1 MLQHR
6 GNQLKRPFSFLE
18 NGKFQT
24 VQKSITWKSS
34 LPSRKWP
41 DFTSC
46 MPSAQMCHAI
56 LACMVNTAKIK
67 HPHLTLP
74 FTSATKCYLRV
85 MKHTILHQA
94 TKMPS
99 CLEDS
104 NKFSNNSVVPL
115 YPKRHDFKMFP
126 FLILIHL
133 DMCWWFQPNWKKW
146 RVKAIPL
153 WNYHLCCVMSLL
165 AHQVSPSFRIPEII
179 TKFHA
184 AHLECSVKKRHGHH
198 LVAKA
203 CDWYLLRHQYSALVS
218 NVSNPGVMEKLYPTF
233 PWCLAGMFSS
243 SGSSGIS

>member
-1 MLQHR
+1 MCGKNR

-24 VQKSITWKSS
+24 VQKSITWKSK
-34 LPSRKWP
+34 LPSRKLP

-104 NKFSNNSVVPL
+104 NKSSNNSVVLL
-115 YPKRHDFKMFP
+115 YPKRHDFEMFP
-126 FLILIHL
+126 FCLINSPGHVLVISTQL
-133 DMCWWFQPNWKKW
+133 KKSGGW
-146 RVKAIPL
+146 RQNTCLKLPPM
-153 WNYHLCCVMSLL
+153 LCHVTVGTSNLT
-165 AHQVSPSFRIPEII
+165 EII

-218 NVSNPGVMEKLYPTF
+218 NVSNPDVMEKLYPPTF

>member
-1 MLQHR
+1 MCGKNR

-34 LPSRKWP
+34 LPSRKLP

-46 MPSAQMCHAI
+46 MPSAQMCHAL

-104 NKFSNNSVVPL
+104 NKFSNNSAVPL

-126 FLILIHL
+126 FCLLIHL

-146 RVKAIPL
+146 RVKAIPV
-153 WNYHLCCVMSLL
+153 WNYHKCCVMSLFVTSNL
-165 AHQVSPSFRIPEII
+165 TIFPYSRNNHEIPCSPSWMFRQKTTWPSSRSKSVWLIPAEAPI
-179 TKFHA
+179 
-184 AHLECSVKKRHGHH
+184 
-198 LVAKA
+198 
-203 CDWYLLRHQYSALVS
+203 
-218 NVSNPGVMEKLYPTF
+218 
-233 PWCLAGMFSS
+233 
-243 SGSSGIS
+243 

>member
-1 MLQHR
+1 MVVEAQGSDDWCLNRFLHCSHGVFLMGRRPTWWWWRSSSQLLLEYIWDPPARRAPLDEDEMCGKNR

-34 LPSRKWP
+34 LPSRKLP

-46 MPSAQMCHAI
+46 MRSAQMCHAI

-74 FTSATKCYLRV
+74 FTSATKCYLRK

-133 DMCWWFQPNWKKW
+133 DMCWWFQPNWKNGAW
-146 RVKAIPL
+146 RQYLFETTTYA
-153 WNYHLCCVMSLL
+153 
-165 AHQVSPSFRIPEII
+165 VSCHCWHIRS
-179 TKFHA
+179 
-184 AHLECSVKKRHGHH
+184 HH
-198 LVAKA
+198 LSV
-203 CDWYLLRHQYSALVS
+203 
-218 NVSNPGVMEKLYPTF
+218 F
-233 PWCLAGMFSS
+233 PK
-243 SGSSGIS
+243 

>member
-1 MLQHR
+1 MCGKNR

-34 LPSRKWP
+34 LPSRKLP

-46 MPSAQMCHAI
+46 MPSAQMCHAL

-104 NKFSNNSVVPL
+104 NKFSNNSVVP
-115 YPKRHDFKMFP
+115 PKTPWLQNVSFLFINSPGYVLVISTQLKKVEGEGNTCLKLPQMLCHVTVCYFK
-126 FLILIHL
+126 
-133 DMCWWFQPNWKKW
+133 
-146 RVKAIPL
+146 
-153 WNYHLCCVMSLL
+153 S
-165 AHQVSPSFRIPEII
+165 
-179 TKFHA
+179 
-184 AHLECSVKKRHGHH
+184 HH
-198 LVAKA
+198 LSV
-203 CDWYLLRHQYSALVS
+203 
-218 NVSNPGVMEKLYPTF
+218 F
-233 PWCLAGMFSS
+233 PK
-243 SGSSGIS
+243 